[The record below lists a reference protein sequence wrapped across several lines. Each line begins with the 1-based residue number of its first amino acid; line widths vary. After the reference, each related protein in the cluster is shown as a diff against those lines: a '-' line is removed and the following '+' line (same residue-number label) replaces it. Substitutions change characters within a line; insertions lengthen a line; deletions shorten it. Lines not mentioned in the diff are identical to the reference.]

1 MASIAQRRNALQAAD
16 DLLNDLE
23 IDQAEAVDVFDIV
36 DRLGLWLVFNRLD
49 NLLGASVPKGNGG
62 IMLTTQRGPAVQRY
76 TAAHEI
82 GHWVLDINEPAF
94 DSEEDIFYPT
104 GDREQL
110 AQLFAGQLLMPP
122 PLVFAA
128 CARHGVTDDVSAT
141 APAVYLVAR
150 DMGASYEAA
159 SRQLSNLDIIS
170 TATRDDL
177 LRRKPVQAKTEL
189 CHGHRPRGAVD
200 VWPVGLTAGG
210 TQVRV
215 TEGDEL
221 VITLPENRTTAY
233 RWMTEHEISARSLHV
248 SSPEP
253 GPFTDVV
260 RASGEG
266 PEGVTRRPVH
276 RSTASIDRALA
287 RIPGNSDRRR
297 ILPRFES
304 QGDDTSQHSDQDA
317 TGLPDESRS
326 ALEPVSARLV
336 CVEDHFT
343 AGWARIAPSE
353 IRSVRRAIAGRQNVA
368 LPESVQTEL
377 DSEHIGQ
384 PAGLEPSMIPAAATG
399 ERLLALQASG
409 VGSLELDLTYTS
421 AVDPHAQAAATF
433 NLSVEVT
440 EPPQVRRRR
449 LLLEQALI
457 EEDDHS
463 DLGGGEW
470 T

>member
-23 IDQAEAVDVFDIV
+23 IDQAETVDVFEIV

-49 NLLGASVPKGNGG
+49 NLLGASIPKGKGG
-62 IMLTTQRGPAVQRY
+62 IMLTTQRGPSVQRY

-122 PLVFAA
+122 PLVFAT
-128 CARHGVTDDVSAT
+128 CARHGITNHVSAT

-170 TATRDDL
+170 TTTRDEL
-177 LRRKPVQAKTEL
+177 LRRKPAEAKTEL

-200 VWPVGLTAGG
+200 VWPVGLAAGG
-210 TQVRV
+210 GQVRV

-221 VITLPENRTTAY
+221 VITLPENRTTGH
-233 RWMTEHEISARSLHV
+233 RWMTEQEIAIRASHV
-248 SSPEP
+248 SIPEP
-253 GPFTDVV
+253 EPFADVV
-260 RASGEG
+260 GASGQIPGGRTKES
-266 PEGVTRRPVH
+266 EH
-276 RSTASIDRALA
+276 RSAASIGRALA
-287 RIPGNSDRRR
+287 RVPGDSDRRR
-297 ILPRFES
+297 ILPRLDDQVDENPQQPDHDLAGFSRDS
-304 QGDDTSQHSDQDA
+304 Q
-317 TGLPDESRS
+317 S
-326 ALEPVSARLV
+326 ALEPVSARLRRV
-336 CVEDHFT
+336 DDRFT
-343 AGWARIAPSE
+343 AGWARIAPSA
-353 IRSVRRAIAGRQNVA
+353 IRSLRRAIAGRQNVA
-368 LPESVQTEL
+368 LPESVQTQL
-377 DSEHIGQ
+377 DSGQIGQ
-384 PAGLEPSMIPAAATG
+384 PAGLEPSMIPTAATG
-399 ERLLALQASG
+399 ERLLALQANG

-421 AVDPHAQAAATF
+421 SVDPHAQAAAAFSLT
-433 NLSVEVT
+433 VEVT

-449 LLLEQALI
+449 LLLQQVLME
-457 EEDDHS
+457 EEDHG
-463 DLGGGEW
+463 DLGGGE
-470 T
+470 

>member
-1 MASIAQRRNALQAAD
+1 MASIAQRRHALQAAD
-16 DLLNDLE
+16 ELLNDLD
-23 IDQAEAVDVFDIV
+23 IDQEEAVDVFGIV

-49 NLLGASVPKGNGG
+49 NLLGASVPKGSGG

-104 GDREQL
+104 ADREQL

-122 PLVFAA
+122 PLVFAT
-128 CARHGVTDDVSAT
+128 CARHGITDDASAT

-170 TATRDDL
+170 TTTRDDL
-177 LRRKPVQAKTEL
+177 LRRTPAQAKTEL

-200 VWPVGLTAGG
+200 VWPIHLAGGG
-210 TQVRV
+210 TQVGV

-221 VITLPENRTTAY
+221 VITLPENRTTGY
-233 RWMTEHEISARSLHV
+233 RWMTKQEIAARSLHV
-248 SSPEP
+248 ANPEP
-253 GPFTDVV
+253 APFAHAVRVSEDV
-260 RASGEG
+260 
-266 PEGVTRRPVH
+266 PEGVTSRPVH
-276 RSTASIDRALA
+276 RSAAAINRALA
-287 RIPGNSDRRR
+287 RVPGNSDKRR
-297 ILPRFES
+297 ILPRFDS
-304 QGDDTSQHSDQDA
+304 QSDDATQHSDQDA
-317 TGLPDESRS
+317 TGFARESQS
-326 ALEPVSARLV
+326 ALEPVSASLLG
-336 CVEDHFT
+336 VEDRFI

-377 DSEHIGQ
+377 DSEHAGQ

-399 ERLLALQASG
+399 QRLVALQATG

-421 AVDPHAQAAATF
+421 AVDPHAPAAATF
-433 NLSVEVT
+433 NLSVQIT
-440 EPPQVRRRR
+440 ETPQVQRRR
-449 LLLEQALI
+449 LLLEQALA
-457 EEDDHS
+457 EEEHS
-463 DLGGGEW
+463 DPGGGEW